1 MASVEVLATG
11 LRLDSRWRG
20 LEVWFAG
27 DPVRLGLEE
36 FGLKILGKEKVG
48 FLGLRLKDIL

>member
-1 MASVEVLATG
+1 MASVELRATG

-27 DPVRLGLEE
+27 DLVRLGLEE
-36 FGLKILGKEKVG
+36 FDLKILGKEKVG